1 MKKIIAI
8 ALVLMLCVSALSINA
23 FAVFD
28 TVESLAVVGTG
39 IPGVSEWTPGDPA
52 GDMTE
57 VSEGIWEKVIEC
69 PAGTSMKFKVAGND
83 KWDDS
88 CNFGSATI
96 VLGQKADL
104 TCGGGSTDMP
114 FSVAEATT
122 IKITVDLTA
131 EPATILVED
140 VNGGNTEPP
149 VVEPPVEEPPVS
161 IDAYYV
167 AGTAGLC
174 NGVEWD
180 PAAAVNAMTKGDDGI
195 WTITFSNVPAGEHKL
210 KVTAGT
216 WDNCWGAVNG
226 GDADGNV
233 VFSLEEVAE
242 EITVKFNPANN
253 MISVYNGD
261 NPLTNDVSM
270 AGVAVALL
278 AATAGVVA
286 LVGMK
291 KKEN

>member
-1 MKKIIAI
+1 MKKMIAI
-8 ALVLMLCVSALSINA
+8 ALVLMLCISALSVSA

-39 IPGVSEWTPGDPA
+39 IPGVGEWKPGDPA

-104 TCGGGSTDMP
+104 TCSGGSSDMP

-140 VNGGNTEPP
+140 VHGGNTDVPVQPP
-149 VVEPPVEEPPVS
+149 VVEPPVTF
-161 IDAYYV
+161 DAYYV
-167 AGTAGLC
+167 AGSAALC
-174 NGVEWD
+174 NGKEWD
-180 PAAAVNAMTKGDDGI
+180 PAAAENAMVKGDDGI
-195 WTITFSNVPAGEHKL
+195 WSITYTNVPAGEYEL
-210 KVTAGT
+210 KVTAGS
-216 WDNCWGAVNG
+216 WDNNWGANG
-226 GDADGNV
+226 AANGENV
-233 VFSLEEVAE
+233 KITVAE
-242 EITVKFNPANN
+242 AGDVTIKFNPATNW
-253 MISVYNGD
+253 ISVYHGD
-261 NPLTNDVSM
+261 NPLTNDVSL
-270 AGVAVALL
+270 AGIGIALL

-286 LVGMK
+286 LVGK
-291 KKEN
+291 KKEF

>member
-1 MKKIIAI
+1 MKKMIAI
-8 ALVLMLCVSALSINA
+8 ALVLMLCISALSVSA

-39 IPGVSEWTPGDPA
+39 IPGVGEWEPGDPA

-104 TCGGGSTDMP
+104 TCSGGSSDMP

-140 VNGGNTEPP
+140 VNGGNTDVPVQPP
-149 VVEPPVEEPPVS
+149 VVEPPVTF
-161 IDAYYV
+161 DAYYV
-167 AGTAGLC
+167 AGSAALC
-174 NGVEWD
+174 NGKEWD
-180 PAAAVNAMTKGDDGI
+180 PAAAENAMVKGDDGI
-195 WTITFSNVPAGEHKL
+195 WSITYTNVPAGEYEL
-210 KVTAGT
+210 KVTAGS
-216 WDNCWGAVNG
+216 WDNNWGANG
-226 GDADGNV
+226 AANGENV
-233 VFSLEEVAE
+233 KITVAE
-242 EITVKFNPANN
+242 AGDVTIKFNPATNW
-253 MISVYNGD
+253 ISAYNGN
-261 NPLTNDVSM
+261 NPLTNDVSL
-270 AGVAVALL
+270 AGIGIALL

-286 LVGMK
+286 LVGK
-291 KKEN
+291 KKEF

>member
-1 MKKIIAI
+1 MKKMIAI
-8 ALVLMLCVSALSINA
+8 ALVLMLCISALSVSA

-39 IPGVSEWTPGDPA
+39 IPGVGEWNPSDPA

-104 TCGGGSTDMP
+104 TCGGGSSDMP

-140 VNGGNTEPP
+140 VNGGNTDVPVQPP
-149 VVEPPVEEPPVS
+149 VVEPPVTF
-161 IDAYYV
+161 DAYYV
-167 AGTAGLC
+167 AGSAALC
-174 NGVEWD
+174 NGKEWD
-180 PAAAVNAMTKGDDGI
+180 PGAAENKMTKGDDGI
-195 WTITFSNVPAGEHKL
+195 WTITYTNVPAGEYEL
-210 KVTAGT
+210 KVTAGS
-216 WDNCWGAVNG
+216 WDNNWGANG
-226 GDADGNV
+226 AANGDNV
-233 VFSLEEVAE
+233 KFTIEEAGD
-242 EITVKFNPANN
+242 ITVKFNPATNW
-253 MISVYNGD
+253 ISVYHGD
-261 NPLTNDVSM
+261 NPLTNDVSL
-270 AGVAVALL
+270 AGIGIALL

-286 LVGMK
+286 LVGK
-291 KKEN
+291 KKEF

>member
-69 PAGTSMKFKVAGND
+69 PAGTSMKFKIAGND
-83 KWDDS
+83 TWDDS
-88 CNFGSATI
+88 CNFGTATI
-96 VLGQKADL
+96 VLGQVANL
-104 TCGGGSTDMP
+104 ECGGGSKDMP

-122 IKITVDLTA
+122 IKITVNLTA

-140 VNGGNTEPP
+140 VNGGNDTPPVQPP
-149 VVEPPVEEPPVS
+149 VVDPPVS

-167 AGTAGLC
+167 AGSGALC
-174 NGVEWD
+174 NGKEWD
-180 PAAAVNAMTKGDDGI
+180 PGAAENVMTKGDDGI
-195 WTITFSNVPAGEHKL
+195 WSITYTNVPAGEYEL
-210 KVTAGT
+210 KVTAGS
-216 WDNCWGAVNG
+216 WDNNWGADGAANG
-226 GDADGNV
+226 ENVKITVEEAGD
-233 VFSLEEVAE
+233 
-242 EITVKFNPANN
+242 ITVKFNPATNW
-253 MISVYNGD
+253 ISVYNGD
-261 NPLTNDVSM
+261 NPLTSDVNL

-291 KKEN
+291 KKED

>member
-23 FAVFD
+23 FAIFD

-39 IPGVSEWTPGDPA
+39 IPGVGEWDPADPA

-88 CNFGSATI
+88 CNFGTATI
-96 VLGQKADL
+96 VLGQVADL
-104 TCGGGSTDMP
+104 ECSGGSKDMP

-122 IKITVDLTA
+122 IKITVNLTA

-140 VNGGNTEPP
+140 VNGGNDTPPVQPP
-149 VVEPPVEEPPVS
+149 VVEPPVTNNT
-161 IDAYYV
+161 YYV
-167 AGTAGLC
+167 AGSSALC
-174 NGVEWD
+174 NGKEWD
-180 PAAAVNAMTKGDDGI
+180 PGAAENVMTKGDDGI
-195 WTITFSNVPAGEHKL
+195 WSITYTNVPAGEYEL
-210 KVTAGT
+210 KVTAGS
-216 WDNCWGAVNG
+216 WDNNWGADGAANG
-226 GDADGNV
+226 ENVKIVVEEAGDV
-233 VFSLEEVAE
+233 
-242 EITVKFNPANN
+242 TVKFNPANN
-253 MISVYNGD
+253 MISVYLGD
-261 NPLTNDVSM
+261 NPLTSDVSL

-291 KKEN
+291 KKED

>member
-39 IPGVSEWTPGDPA
+39 IPGVKEWTPGDPA

-83 KWDDS
+83 TWDDS

-96 VLGQKADL
+96 VLGQVANL
-104 TCGGGSTDMP
+104 ECGGGSKDMP

-122 IKITVDLTA
+122 IKITVNLTA

-140 VNGGNTEPP
+140 VNGGNDTPPVQPP
-149 VVEPPVEEPPVS
+149 VVEPPVS

-167 AGTAGLC
+167 AGSGALC
-174 NGVEWD
+174 NDKEWD
-180 PAAAVNAMTKGDDGI
+180 PGAAENVMTKGDDGI
-195 WTITFSNVPAGEHKL
+195 WSITYTNVPAGEYEL
-210 KVTAGT
+210 KVTAGS
-216 WDNCWGAVNG
+216 WDNNWGANG
-226 GDADGNV
+226 VANGENVKITVEEAGD
-233 VFSLEEVAE
+233 
-242 EITVKFNPANN
+242 ITVKFNPANN
-253 MISVYNGD
+253 MISVYLGD
-261 NPLTNDVSM
+261 NPLTNDVSL

-291 KKEN
+291 KKED

>member
-39 IPGVSEWTPGDPA
+39 IPGVKEWTPGDPA

-83 KWDDS
+83 TWDDS
-88 CNFGSATI
+88 CNFGTATI
-96 VLGQKADL
+96 VLGQVANL
-104 TCGGGSTDMP
+104 ECGGGSKDMP

-122 IKITVDLTA
+122 IKITVNLTA

-140 VNGGNTEPP
+140 VNGGNDTPPVQPP
-149 VVEPPVEEPPVS
+149 VVEPPVS

-167 AGTAGLC
+167 AGSKGLC
-174 NGVEWD
+174 NDVEWD
-180 PAAAVNAMTKGDDGI
+180 PAAEANKMTKGDDGI
-195 WTITFSNVPAGEHKL
+195 WSITYTNVPAGEYEL
-210 KVTAGT
+210 KVTAGS
-216 WDNCWGAVNG
+216 WDNNWGANG
-226 GDADGNV
+226 VANGENVKFTVEEAGD
-233 VFSLEEVAE
+233 
-242 EITVKFNPANN
+242 ITVKFNPATNW
-253 MISVYNGD
+253 ISVYNGD
-261 NPLTNDVSM
+261 NPLTSDVSL

-291 KKEN
+291 KKED

>member
-39 IPGVSEWTPGDPA
+39 IPGVKEWTPGDPA

-69 PAGTSMKFKVAGND
+69 PAGTSMKFKIAGND
-83 KWDDS
+83 TWDDS
-88 CNFGSATI
+88 CNFGTATI
-96 VLGQKADL
+96 VLGQVANL
-104 TCGGGSTDMP
+104 ECSGGSKDMP

-122 IKITVDLTA
+122 IKITVNLTA

-140 VNGGNTEPP
+140 VNGGNDTPPVQPP
-149 VVEPPVEEPPVS
+149 VVEPPVS

-167 AGTAGLC
+167 AGSGALC
-174 NGVEWD
+174 NDKEWD
-180 PAAAVNAMTKGDDGI
+180 PGAAENVMTKGDDGI
-195 WTITFSNVPAGEHKL
+195 WSITYTNVPVGEYEL
-210 KVTAGT
+210 KVTAGS
-216 WDNCWGAVNG
+216 WDNNWGANG
-226 GDADGNV
+226 VANGENVKITVEEAGD
-233 VFSLEEVAE
+233 
-242 EITVKFNPANN
+242 ITVKFNPANN
-253 MISVYNGD
+253 MISVYLGD
-261 NPLTNDVSM
+261 NPLTSDVSL

-291 KKEN
+291 KKED